1 MIGLSRPAAAAPGR
15 FFLDPQAWALSVPAS
30 ANRCTEFLRAAG
42 ALALVLGLAPAAL
55 AQGAMPTLVR
65 VDEVRR
71 EPVTQ
76 TVPVIG
82 RLVARQAG
90 DVAARVAGAVV
101 ELRVHV
107 GDRVK
112 AGDVIAVL
120 STERLAAERSIR
132 EAQVRVAGAKVRTT
146 REEVKLFRQE
156 LKRLKNLRKSAAF
169 SQARFD
175 DKGQEVA
182 MSEGELAEARAELA
196 REEASLDL
204 AEIALKHTRI
214 LAPFPGVVTRRH
226 VDAGNYLRIGDKVVT
241 LINDQDLEIE
251 ADVPSVRLEGMR
263 PGIEVEVVL
272 DDETRHRA
280 VVRAIV
286 PEENPLTRTR
296 PVRFTP
302 RFGEIGKPLA
312 NNQSVT
318 VLVPVAIG
326 RQVVSVHKDAVI
338 TRQGKQIVFVVEADA
353 AQMRTLRLGQSVGG
367 RFVVLDGVEPG
378 ELVVVRGN
386 ERLRP
391 GQKVRYEG
399 SS

>member
-1 MIGLSRPAAAAPGR
+1 MRPIGKTWIEL
-15 FFLDPQAWALSVPAS
+15 
-30 ANRCTEFLRAAG
+30 AG
-42 ALALVLGLAPAAL
+42 AVGALVLGLGLGLAPAAL
-55 AQGAMPTLVR
+55 AQGAPALVK

-90 DVAARVAGAVV
+90 DIAARVAGAVV

-120 STERLAAERSIR
+120 STERLAAVRSVR
-132 EAQVRVAGAKVRTT
+132 EAQVRVAGAKVRTA
-146 REEVKLFRQE
+146 REETKLFRQE
-156 LKRLKNLRKSAAF
+156 LKRLMNLRKSAAF

-175 DKGQEVA
+175 DKSQEVA
-182 MSEGELAEARAELA
+182 MAEGELAEARAELA
-196 REEASLDL
+196 REEANLDL

-226 VDAGNYLRIGDKVVT
+226 ADAGSYLRVGDKVVT

-251 ADVPSVRLEGMR
+251 
-263 PGIEVEVVL
+263 VEVVL
-272 DDETRHRA
+272 DDQTRHRA
-280 VVRAIV
+280 VLRALV

-302 RFGEIGKPLA
+302 RFGGNGKPLA
-312 NNQSVT
+312 ANQSVT

-353 AQMRTLRLGQSVGG
+353 AQMRTLRLGQPVGS
-367 RFVVLDGVEPG
+367 RFEVLEGVEPG
-378 ELVVVRGN
+378 DLVVVRGN

>member
-1 MIGLSRPAAAAPGR
+1 MRSPGSPWTDLAGVAAA
-15 FFLDPQAWALSVPAS
+15 V
-30 ANRCTEFLRAAG
+30 
-42 ALALVLGLAPAAL
+42 ALALGLAPAAL
-55 AQGAMPTLVR
+55 AQGTLPALVK
-65 VDEVRR
+65 VDEVRQ
-71 EPVTQ
+71 EPVSQ

-90 DVAARVAGAVV
+90 DIAARVAGAVA

-120 STERLAAERSIR
+120 STEQLAAERSVR
-132 EAQVRVAGAKVRTT
+132 EAQVRVAGAKVRTG
-146 REEVKLFRQE
+146 REEAKLFRQE
-156 LKRLKNLRKSAAF
+156 LKRLQSLKKSAAF

-175 DKGQEVA
+175 DKSQEVA
-182 MSEGELAEARAELA
+182 MAEGELAEAQAELA
-196 REEASLDL
+196 REEANLNL

-214 LAPFPGVVTRRH
+214 LAPFPGVVTQRH
-226 VDAGNYLRIGDKVVT
+226 ADAGNYLRVGDKVVT
-241 LINDQDLEIE
+241 LMNDLDLEIE
-251 ADVPSVRLEGMR
+251 ADVPSVRLEGMG
-263 PGIEVEVVL
+263 PGIEVAVVL
-272 DDETRHRA
+272 DDNTRHRA

-302 RFGEIGKPLA
+302 RFGETGKPLA
-312 NNQSVT
+312 DNQSAT
-318 VLVPVAIG
+318 VLVPIAVG

-353 AQMRTLRLGQSVGG
+353 AQMRALRLGEPVGG
-367 RFVVLDGVEPG
+367 RYEVLDGVKPG
-378 ELVVVRGN
+378 DLVVVRGN
-386 ERLRP
+386 ERLQS

>member
-1 MIGLSRPAAAAPGR
+1 MRPIGKTWIEL
-15 FFLDPQAWALSVPAS
+15 
-30 ANRCTEFLRAAG
+30 AG
-42 ALALVLGLAPAAL
+42 AVGALVLGLGLAPAAL
-55 AQGAMPTLVR
+55 AQGGMPALVK

-71 EPVTQ
+71 EPVSQ

-90 DVAARVAGAVV
+90 DIAARVAGAVD

-156 LKRLKNLRKSAAF
+156 MKRLQNLRKSAAF

-175 DKGQEVA
+175 DKSQEVA
-182 MSEGELAEARAELA
+182 MAEGELAEAQAELA
-196 REEASLDL
+196 REEANLDL

-214 LAPFPGVVTRRH
+214 LAPFPGVVTRRYA
-226 VDAGNYLRIGDKVVT
+226 DAGNYLRIGDKVVM

-251 ADVPSVRLEGMR
+251 ADVPSSRLQGMR

-272 DDETRHRA
+272 DDKTRHRA
-280 VVRAIV
+280 VLRAIV

-302 RFGEIGKPLA
+302 RFGGNGKPLA
-312 NNQSVT
+312 ANQSVT

-353 AQMRTLRLGQSVGG
+353 AQMRTLRLGQPVGS
-367 RFVVLDGVEPG
+367 RFEVLEGVEPG
-378 ELVVVRGN
+378 DLVVVRGN